1 MHVSIHDFIGI
12 FFTAMM
18 NDADMVEADN
28 VYRRGKQAL
37 LQSLDGD
44 EGRDLPRVP
53 GWDPIACFHVTSSF
67 SKILN
72 SNPSEV

>member
-53 GWDPIACFHVTSSF
+53 G
-67 SKILN
+67 
-72 SNPSEV
+72 